1 VWPDTQYSWTA
12 LLFTV
17 ALMPV
22 AAAVG
27 TGFNGLIRR
36 AQPKSPPASWTLLVT
51 IGLAG
56 LLTGACSIWMPQ
68 MPGNGKSIIVESLA
82 GGDTLIAVT
91 VAMVLKPVLTA
102 LFIRAGAVGGM
113 LTPSLATGVATGAS
127 IALLVERLGG
137 YASVP
142 TLALIGGAA
151 VLGITQRA
159 PVFAT
164 VFTAE
169 LTHPPPP
176 IWGMLLLA
184 AVGAHWVRLLAARRR
199 RPAKPDRAPPHFKH
213 CQHRLA
219 WHDVAIGRRI
229 VLAGS
234 VAGTV
239 AAVAAA
245 MAVGI
250 APIAAA
256 APSEQH
262 CLEQHCLAAEA
273 PTIRQG
279 PANVQIV
286 TSPKAM
292 PAVFPHTNNPKWRGL
307 GYNARWPTLGHN
319 PKWQDF
325 GYSPRWNG
333 FQTALLPDPG
343 MGLPEVEGPRPLP
356 MRNNNQ

>member
-1 VWPDTQYSWTA
+1 
-12 LLFTV
+12 
-17 ALMPV
+17 M
-22 AAAVG
+22 
-27 TGFNGLIRR
+27 
-36 AQPKSPPASWTLLVT
+36 
-51 IGLAG
+51 
-56 LLTGACSIWMPQ
+56 
-68 MPGNGKSIIVESLA
+68 
-82 GGDTLIAVT
+82 
-91 VAMVLKPVLTA
+91 
-102 LFIRAGAVGGM
+102 
-113 LTPSLATGVATGAS
+113 
-127 IALLVERLGG
+127 
-137 YASVP
+137 
-142 TLALIGGAA
+142 
-151 VLGITQRA
+151 
-159 PVFAT
+159 
-164 VFTAE
+164 
-169 LTHPPPP
+169 
-176 IWGMLLLA
+176 
-184 AVGAHWVRLLAARRR
+184 
-199 RPAKPDRAPPHFKH
+199 
-213 CQHRLA
+213 A

-325 GYSPRWNG
+325 GYSPRWDG

-343 MGLPEVEGPRPLP
+343 ISPPQVAGPRPLP
-356 MRNNNQ
+356 MRNINRYIDRQQTAAAGATCCGCDQVLTTVGTE